1 MFDMTQTQERVILV
15 GVQLSDGDD
24 TQASLDELQE
34 LADTAGAVTVGRI
47 VQNRE
52 KPHPGT
58 YLGKGKI
65 EELKEIENSKNNVDV
80 AVDTQNVNTSV
91 VQNTVQVNA
100 PVVNPAQN
108 VAVAQ
113 ARATNET
120 VVEPNNVSA
129 VQQNQQNEIIFG

>member
-65 EELKEIENSKNNVDV
+65 EELKELIWETEATGIICDDELS
-80 AVDTQNVNTSV
+80 
-91 VQNTVQVNA
+91 
-100 PVVNPAQN
+100 PAQL
-108 VAVAQ
+108 
-113 ARATNET
+113 
-120 VVEPNNVSA
+120 NNLSSLLILCKRINSS
-129 VQQNQQNEIIFG
+129 Q